1 MTQLEFLFLAA
12 LISGAASYICSRRR
26 KGKKLC
32 ATRRNLYCAT
42 GIVSSALM
50 ALLIGMAATAAI
62 RFCVSYGR
70 IGAAAEAVSDAIII
84 GITAFPLIWRILFC
98 VRPVWQG
105 CGMDGSDALQD
116 RALVYSDRFWH
127 YHDAEW
133 YISVGVGTAIVL
145 RRSAVDAQRAAVIL
159 GETLTMGKSNWSY
172 AVLIIPLK
180 NGKTYRAILG
190 NDECFPDWLRL
201 CGIKIE

>member
-1 MTQLEFLFLAA
+1 M
-12 LISGAASYICSRRR
+12 S
-26 KGKKLC
+26 
-32 ATRRNLYCAT
+32 
-42 GIVSSALM
+42 
-50 ALLIGMAATAAI
+50 GMAATAAI
-62 RFCVSYGR
+62 RLCVSYGR

-84 GITAFPLIWRILFC
+84 GITAFPLIWKILFC

-105 CGMDGSDALQD
+105 CGMDGFDALQD